1 MLLCT
6 AESIRL
12 SKMVA
17 AQCIAVVVSPLITL
31 MKDQVWQM
39 VQRGVSVVYVGMMQ
53 WSEICDGK

>member
-12 SKMVA
+12 SKTVA

-39 VQRGVSVVYVGMMQ
+39 VQRGVSVVYVGDADDEMV
-53 WSEICDGK
+53 